1 MAARGLVFA
10 VVVMAAA
17 EVGGRLGGVR
27 EKKTCAV
34 EGKLAS
40 SRRL

>member
-10 VVVMAAA
+10 VVVVVAAD
-17 EVGGRLGGVR
+17 VGCSGGVR
-27 EKKTCAV
+27 GKKTCAV

-40 SRRL
+40 SRWL